1 MKLTNKKNAI
11 KINYG
16 KNGVWGGRVLQ
27 KKEKS
32 VLGLYVKSC
41 LHFLHSQFS
50 QLSDWFGE

>member
-16 KNGVWGGRVLQ
+16 KNGVWGGGGFY
-27 KKEKS
+27 KKRKN

-41 LHFLHSQFS
+41 LHFLDSQFS